1 MKKLLYGVILT
12 WAVSVTVA
20 AFSGRTTASP
30 EPTLSPNNRVAVG
43 FDALAYPHFETAG
56 YPQYADPKRP
66 WRARIE
72 DRRGPLE

>member
-43 FDALAYPHFETAG
+43 FDALS
-56 YPQYADPKRP
+56 YPQYADPKHP
-66 WRARIE
+66 WRAQIE
-72 DRRGPLE
+72 DRRPELRGTVQ